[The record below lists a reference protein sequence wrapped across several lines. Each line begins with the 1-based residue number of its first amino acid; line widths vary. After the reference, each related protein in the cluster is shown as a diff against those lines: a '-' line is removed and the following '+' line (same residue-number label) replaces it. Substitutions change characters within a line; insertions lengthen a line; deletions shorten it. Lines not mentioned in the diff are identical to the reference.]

1 MVRNQAGK
9 SPAIHERTVWCVKLL
24 GIVMCDSEQDR
35 HGQPSLQQLSLERKR
50 HDGISVLVLAKR
62 KKKKKED
69 CRKTEIVA
77 SHEEVVNLPR

>member
-62 KKKKKED
+62 KKKK
-69 CRKTEIVA
+69 
-77 SHEEVVNLPR
+77 

>member
-62 KKKKKED
+62 KKKKM
-69 CRKTEIVA
+69 KTA
-77 SHEEVVNLPR
+77 GKQRL

>member
-24 GIVMCDSEQDR
+24 GIVMRDSEQDR

-50 HDGISVLVLAKR
+50 HDGISVLVLAK
-62 KKKKKED
+62 KKKKM
-69 CRKTEIVA
+69 KTA
-77 SHEEVVNLPR
+77 GKQRL